1 MKFIT
6 TDNVCEYLNFRSSLL
21 SFNLFIKGMR
31 INKEKA
37 NKIVIIRVM

>member
-1 MKFIT
+1 MKFII
-6 TDNVCEYLNFRSSLL
+6 TDNKCEYLNFRSSLL

-37 NKIVIIRVM
+37 NKIATARVM

>member
-1 MKFIT
+1 MKFII

-31 INKEKA
+31 INNEKA
-37 NKIVIIRVM
+37 NKIEIIKVM